1 MTQYIRYPSVA
12 GGGATTDVNL
22 VEVGGAAITLGQKT
36 MANSLPVVIAS
47 NQSTLNV
54 NVASS
59 VIPSGA
65 ATEVTLAAFSAKTAA
80 AFVAVPFD
88 EVDITY
94 VPSGAGAGQIATVVY
109 SLLGS
114 TVRTLT
120 MSYDGSDRL
129 SNVVAS

>member
-1 MTQYIRYPSVA
+1 MTQYVRFPTISA
-12 GGGATTDVNL
+12 AATTAVNL
-22 VEVGGAAITLGQKT
+22 TQVSGAAITLGQKT
-36 MANSLPVVIAS
+36 MANSLPVVISS

-59 VIPSGA
+59 VVPSGA

-80 AFVAVPFD
+80 TFVAVPFD

-94 VPSGAGAGQIATVVY
+94 VPSGAGVGQIATVVY